1 MLTLSELNSR
11 HEQFWALQ
19 SKLTLERISNG
30 ELFEFA
36 QKDMDSEIIRGVP
49 VKHRKTF
56 ELALADAEQG
66 TRLVR
71 QRFSRMGGKAHKQ
84 DALQRLIV
92 EKVQQNPKV
101 HQQELFHSLRAD
113 IGKGTIV
120 SMDVQSNTIQFW
132 TETGK
137 LKTVSLS
144 GLKDRLSKARR
155 QK

>member
-1 MLTLSELNSR
+1 MLTISELNSR

-19 SKLTLERISNG
+19 SKLTLERMSNEDLLG
-30 ELFEFA
+30 FA

-56 ELALADAEQG
+56 ELTLDDAEQG
-66 TRLVR
+66 IRLAR
-71 QRFSRMGGKAHKQ
+71 QRFSRLGGKAHKR
-84 DALQRLIV
+84 DALQRLIA
-92 EKVQQNPKV
+92 EKVQQNPKM

-120 SMDVQSNTIQFW
+120 SMDLQSSTIQFW

-137 LKTVSLS
+137 LKPVSLS